1 MKRAMNP
8 PDALGKPLDRK
19 ATRELEAA
27 LAHARKLLLAHASTA
42 SVGDTITEDDVR
54 VAWKRLEW
62 PARTELGLEDAQ
74 GVVSQALHEN
84 RIIEWVSYGMAIVLF
99 LCGLGLLCFGVLHD
113 ENATRF
119 GAFFAGTV
127 IELLILIPFRFA
139 INSRRHNIAL
149 RMLGVILH
157 RIEDPKT
164 MAPLLKET
172 FLAVVLD
179 KPNFK
184 TGK

>member
-1 MKRAMNP
+1 MR
-8 PDALGKPLDRK
+8 
-19 ATRELEAA
+19 T
-27 LAHARKLLLAHASTA
+27 LAKLLLVHANAA
-42 SVGDTITEDDVR
+42 SVGDTITDDDVR
-54 VAWKRLEW
+54 LAWKRLEW
-62 PARTELGLEDAQ
+62 PARTDLGLADAQ

-99 LCGLGLLCFGVLHD
+99 LCGLGLLCFGVVRD
-113 ENATRF
+113 DKATRV

-149 RMLGVILH
+149 RMMGVILH
-157 RIEDPKT
+157 RIEDPKA

-179 KPNFK
+179 RPNFK
-184 TGK
+184 SGK